1 MEPVLTDVL
10 TRQAEDERERAI
22 RALLMQPLLLAG
34 SDELAL
40 VRRHPE
46 YLRDWF
52 ARETGWRL
60 HIERHCARLYK
71 TPGTTGDATRG
82 QKEFNR
88 ERYTLLCLVCAV
100 LERSEVQI
108 TLQQLGDRLLAMAA
122 DPELR
127 ERGFDFTLESKHHR
141 TGLVHVCRFLIEQG
155 ALSRVEGDEENYV
168 NRPANG
174 DVLYDINRRVLALL
188 PASPRGASLIAASTP
203 GAGLEE
209 ILAAL
214 VEEYVPGTEEGHR
227 TALRHR
233 IARQL
238 LDDPVLYHDELNEDE
253 RQYFANQRGAMAA
266 RLAKAT
272 GLAQELRLEGAALVD
287 PHGELTDSGM
297 PAVGTDAHVTL
308 LLAEHLGAAARA
320 DPQRLHSM
328 HELAAFVRRA
338 ADQHARNWRKD
349 ARAPGAETE
358 LAEKAVAC
366 LAGLKLVERVHGGV
380 RSRPGLLRY
389 AVREVRRVSRKPA

>member
-1 MEPVLTDVL
+1 MDPVLTDVL
-10 TRQAEDERERAI
+10 TRQADDERERAV
-22 RALLMQPLLLAG
+22 RALLMQPLLLPG

-40 VRRHPE
+40 VRRHAE

-71 TPGTTGDATRG
+71 TPGSHQDATRG
-82 QKEFNR
+82 QKDFNR

-108 TLQQLGDRLLAMAA
+108 TLKQLGDRLLDLAA
-122 DPELR
+122 DPELL

-141 TGLVHVCRFLIEQG
+141 TGLVKVCWFLIEQG
-155 ALSRVEGDEENYV
+155 ALSRVEGDEESYV
-168 NRPANG
+168 NRSANA

-188 PASPRGASLIAASTP
+188 PASPRGASLIAAASP

-214 VEEYVPGTEEGHR
+214 VEEYVPDTEEGRR

-238 LDDPVLYHDELNEDE
+238 LDDPVLYQDELGEDE
-253 RQYFANQRGAMAA
+253 RQYFATQRGAMAA
-266 RLAKAT
+266 RLAKAA
-272 GLAQELRLEGAALVD
+272 GLAQELRAEGTALVD
-287 PHGELTDSGM
+287 PDGELTDSAL

-308 LLAEHLGAAARA
+308 LLAEHLAAAARR

-338 ADQHARNWRKD
+338 ADQHGRSWRKD
-349 ARAPGAETE
+349 ARNPGAESE
-358 LAEKAVAC
+358 LAEKAVDC
-366 LAGLKLVERVHGGV
+366 LAGLKLVQCLHGGV
-380 RSRPGLLRY
+380 RSRPALLRY
-389 AVREVRRVSRKPA
+389 AVREVRRIARKPA